1 MMKKIYQKPLI
12 AIWSINS
19 EDILDKIV
27 IASEEDDA
35 AGAKKF
41 DFEEPDDDWNETVWS
56 DSDFE

>member
-41 DFEEPDDDWNETVWS
+41 DIEEPGDEWNEPVWS

>member
-19 EDILDKIV
+19 EDILKTV
-27 IASEEDDA
+27 TASEEDDA
-35 AGAKKF
+35 AGAKKL
-41 DFEEPDDDWNETVWS
+41 DIEGPGDDWNEPVWS